1 MNRRLVLAGL
11 LWAVHGFAQ
20 TGDAAKGA
28 ANNAPPSFGP
38 AGRKSKDEA
47 KVKKEV
53 TAFLK
58 QEDDITKKG
67 DFEAS
72 VARID
77 FPVFMLTDN
86 AAGVPSGEGYT
97 RDQYVKMM
105 KPMWDGMPKDMQT
118 THGYTLTVLSDSMV
132 GLVDSYSTKTGK
144 EKMSAKN
151 MSLLVKRNGEWKWK
165 SMIEAG
171 WGDTPEPGAA
181 PPVAAPSTTP
191 PASPKK

>member
-1 MNRRLVLAGL
+1 MNRRLVVAGL
-11 LWAVHGFAQ
+11 LWAVYGFAQ
-20 TGDAAKGA
+20 TGDTAKSAG
-28 ANNAPPSFGP
+28 NTAPPTPGP

-58 QEDDITKKG
+58 QEEEIAKKG

-86 AAGVPSGEGYT
+86 AAGIPSGEGYT
-97 RDQYVKMM
+97 KDQYVKMM
-105 KPMWDGMPKDMQT
+105 KPMWDSMPKDMQT
-118 THGYTLTVLSDSMV
+118 SHNYALTVLSDAMV
-132 GLVDSYSTKTGK
+132 GLVDTYTTKIGK
-144 EKMSAKN
+144 EKMTAKN
-151 MSLLVKRNGEWKWK
+151 MELLVKRNGEWKWK
-165 SMIEAG
+165 TMIEAG

-181 PPVAAPSTTP
+181 SPSAAPAP
-191 PASPKK
+191 AASPKK